1 MLLKKMDLMGFIF
14 YDLVI
19 VYMILEKFIN
29 NVYIVYV
36 FYFIILKKFIRINL
50 IFFNNILIYMLNIIL
65 FISILF

>member
-1 MLLKKMDLMGFIF
+1 MDLMGFIF

-50 IFFNNILIYMLNIIL
+50 NL
-65 FISILF
+65 F

>member
-1 MLLKKMDLMGFIF
+1 MGLMGFIF

>member
-1 MLLKKMDLMGFIF
+1 MDLMGFIF